1 MRGTN
6 SLGACERFTN
16 LYIVNKQVEGLYIQC
31 HLNST
36 TQEYSK
42 IFKPEPIKTRPLLNI
57 EIFLLKYFMY
67 SVYLLDAQERREKN
81 VPIHFFK
88 KKISH
93 DNTIAQYS

>member
-1 MRGTN
+1 M
-6 SLGACERFTN
+6 SLEFNNTG
-16 LYIVNKQVEGLYIQC
+16 IQ
-31 HLNST
+31 
-36 TQEYSK
+36 Q

-81 VPIHFFK
+81 VPINFF

-93 DNTIAQYS
+93 DNTIERYLNTCFYIYIISVLIK